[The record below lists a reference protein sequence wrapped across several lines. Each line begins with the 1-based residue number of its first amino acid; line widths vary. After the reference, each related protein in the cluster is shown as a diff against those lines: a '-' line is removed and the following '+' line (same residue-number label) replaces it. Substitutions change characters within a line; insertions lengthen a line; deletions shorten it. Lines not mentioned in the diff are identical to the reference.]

1 MVLGISNAGCHGDGS
16 GAVFVGVHLGLV
28 LGVGDRQIGEE
39 RMEAAEIIFWFFVGM
54 ALGWIGAW
62 TTSKRED
69 DNDD

>member
-1 MVLGISNAGCHGDGS
+1 
-16 GAVFVGVHLGLV
+16 
-28 LGVGDRQIGEE
+28 
-39 RMEAAEIIFWFFVGM
+39 MEAAEIIFWFFVGM